1 MSQQNN
7 DNNSIENEPI
17 RTDFEDFDVTFKH
30 DDASNDDFSEVIIEG
45 RRVAQESRGEYLES
59 VVLASGMAALQSER
73 FRAKTRSDRA
83 AQKALHDLEE
93 QSLQSLQQESSVDSS
108 NADQAAEESP
118 AAQAAQAQ
126 SSGEKAA
133 QPAAGAEEEPEQSDS
148 AAENAAAALGAG
160 AAAAQQPPE
169 APKPQK
175 EPFQVDERD
184 ENSDKRRHHYSS
196 KSHSK
201 AARRWR
207 KMKKW
212 QRAIIIILA
221 LLLAIII
228 ATVGVVY
235 YMYQNGKQE
244 TMEGGYGDN
253 FQNSIFYNGV
263 EYLYN
268 TDITSFAF
276 FGVDKRS
283 FGINDDLV
291 EKVGQND
298 VNMVVTLNVKTG
310 ESHVIVLP
318 RDSLVDVSKYSVAGD
333 YMGSHKEQLCLSYA
347 YGDGKR
353 TSCDNAVDSVQR
365 VLYGVPINTYVAL
378 DLDGI
383 AALNDA
389 LGGIT
394 VTCPNNFKDK
404 YKKGEQITL
413 NGKEAETFIR
423 ARESTLE
430 GDAARRER
438 QIAYVKAYVSQAAE
452 RGMKNPRL
460 LTDIYNIGTNYTV
473 TNLTLSRSLYF
484 GTILLS
490 NPSQMLAFENITG
503 LKGKLEQDDA
513 GYAVTVLDEED
524 TLKTVLDIYYTP
536 LQ

>member
-1 MSQQNN
+1 MSQQNEHN
-7 DNNSIENEPI
+7 EIENEEI

-45 RRVAQESRGEYLES
+45 RGVAKSHEGEYLEN

-83 AQKALHDLEE
+83 AQKALQELEE
-93 QSLQSLQQESSVDSS
+93 QSLHSLQQEGEPTAVEAPAAARESST
-108 NADQAAEESP
+108 EEP
-118 AAQAAQAQ
+118 AAQSGEESAQTGAAQVQPAQ
-126 SSGEKAA
+126 S
-133 QPAAGAEEEPEQSDS
+133 D
-148 AAENAAAALGAG
+148 
-160 AAAAQQPPE
+160 AAQQPP
-169 APKPQK
+169 ASPKPQK

-221 LLLAIII
+221 LLLVIII
-228 ATVGVVY
+228 AAVGTVY
-235 YMYQNGKQE
+235 YLHSNGKQE

-268 TDITSFAF
+268 TDITSVAF

-283 FGINDDLV
+283 FGLKDDLV

-298 VNMVVTLNVKTG
+298 VNMVVTFDTKTG

-333 YMGSHKEQLCLSYA
+333 YMGSDKQQLCLSYA
-347 YGDGKR
+347 YGDGAR
-353 TSCDNAVDSVQR
+353 TSCDNAIDSVQR
-365 VLYGVPINTYVAL
+365 ILYGVPINTYVAL
-378 DLDGI
+378 NLDGI

-394 VTCPNNFKDK
+394 VTCPNDFKDK
-404 YKKGEQITL
+404 YKKGEQVTL
-413 NGKEAETFIR
+413 SGAEAERFIR
-423 ARESTLE
+423 SRESTLE

-460 LTDIYNIGTNYTV
+460 LTDIYNIGSNYTV
-473 TNLTLSRSLYF
+473 TNLTLSRSLYL
-484 GTILLS
+484 GATLLS
-490 NPSQMLAFENITG
+490 NPSQVLSFENISS
-503 LKGKLEQDDA
+503 LKGKLKQDDA
-513 GYAVTVLDEED
+513 GYAVTVLDEDD
-524 TLKTVLDIYYTP
+524 TLKTVLDIYYKP